1 VPVIEMLHDEF
12 PDIPLSIDTYR
23 AEVAEACIQAGAHII
38 NDISGGALDQN
49 MFATVAKLRVP
60 YILMHMR
67 GTPATMQQLVQYG
80 DLVNDIAVELGQ
92 QVAKLRELGVK
103 DIILDPGFG

>member
-1 VPVIEMLHDEF
+1 IKEGADIIDIGPYSSRPGAAPISAQQEIDRAVPVIEMLHDEF

-67 GTPATMQQLVQYG
+67 GTPATMQQLV
-80 DLVNDIAVELGQ
+80 
-92 QVAKLRELGVK
+92 
-103 DIILDPGFG
+103 